1 MKENK
6 IQKISNKL
14 INIVVFVAVVEY
26 AYLFLHFH

>member
-6 IQKISNKL
+6 IHKISNKL

-26 AYLFLHFH
+26 AYLFLHFY

>member
-6 IQKISNKL
+6 IQEISNKL

-26 AYLFLHFH
+26 AYLFLHFY

>member
-26 AYLFLHFH
+26 AYLFLHFY

>member
-1 MKENK
+1 MKESK

-26 AYLFLHFH
+26 AYLFLHFY

>member
-1 MKENK
+1 MKENN

-26 AYLFLHFH
+26 AYLFLHFY

>member
-1 MKENK
+1 KENK

-26 AYLFLHFH
+26 AYLFLHFY

>member
-26 AYLFLHFH
+26 ACLFLHFY

>member
-6 IQKISNKL
+6 TQKISNKL

-26 AYLFLHFH
+26 AYLFLHFY